1 MTAETVF
8 CCPACGVAF
17 NAADLEGKAFCPV
30 CGLPFGA
37 NHSHEHA
44 RGPLRGIFTARA
56 FVDPAT
62 GRVIRFGYAWLWTL
76 LFGPLY
82 FAWRGA
88 WFHAAICLA
97 AAVATLGLS
106 WLVYPFLAAR
116 LLRRHYLCRGYDP
129 V

>member
-8 CCPACGVAF
+8 RCPACGVVF
-17 NAADLEGKAFCPV
+17 NAADLEGKVHCPV
-30 CGLPFGA
+30 CDLPFGA

-44 RGPLRGIFTARA
+44 RGPLRGIFTAQA
-56 FVDPAT
+56 FVDPAS
-62 GRVIRFGYAWLWTL
+62 GRVVRFEYAWLWTL

-88 WFHAAICLA
+88 WLHAAICLA
-97 AAVATLGLS
+97 AAVATVGLS

-116 LLRRHYLCRGYDP
+116 LLRRHYLCRGFDP